1 MIPSIPVT
9 DPVGVFFIV
18 LVALFAAPIL
28 AELVRLPGL
37 AGTVLAGMLLGP
49 RGLGILESGSLM
61 EAAGGFG
68 LVYIFFTAGLELDL
82 RKLRRKSP
90 DAVVFGGLTFLI
102 PLGLG
107 YAAGTLVFGLPVV
120 PAILFASLFAS
131 HTMLPY
137 PIVQTMG
144 LSGSRAV
151 FASVGATTITDV
163 LAMLALALTTAGSGT
178 DWFFWLRTLG
188 VLAAWTVGA
197 ALLLP
202 PLIRRFFRRI
212 KAGGPSEFL
221 FALVVV
227 LFCSAAAG
235 LAGIQPAVG
244 AFAAGILLNR
254 HIPERS
260 GLMYMLRFAGDALF
274 IPLCVFYIGMLV
286 DATGL
291 VTIPGTAMLA
301 AVMLGVVLVS
311 KYASSLILKPLFGF
325 SLGEVNI
332 SFGLSVN
339 QTASTLAAALVGY
352 RLGLLGETV
361 LGGTVVMFI
370 VTCALGPFV
379 TRRAAGALAVESAR
393 GIEGRSPADERIL
406 IAVSNPGTLR
416 PLADFAFLM
425 RDPKSPEPVLPVCV
439 VQDSPDAD
447 RDLEQ
452 AETILAQAIAQGVA
466 EGIPVKPSTRI
477 SLNAAEGILQAAQ
490 EQEATA
496 VLVGWNRPP
505 RPSGAIFGDV
515 IDQVVSGGR
524 HLTVVARLRRP
535 LPESTSLVLV
545 VPPFAER
552 NPGAPRAFALI
563 RRILGGVPA
572 KLTVLT
578 LASDSTGVRD
588 SLKRIRGAAPYIVE
602 LETWKEFPGA
612 IEKQPEG
619 TAFLFICPRPGR
631 PAWHPYLEQLPREA
645 LETFPEST
653 LMVIY
658 LPDENG
664 SVQTL
669 PAAEPESSALAGDT
683 ELRSTPEAVPGVPA
697 REPASPRSPETADTE
712 ADPAD
717 RFYLSLAG
725 SGRVVPDLPAAAVVD
740 AIRILL
746 ERGFPGDRRTVNRL
760 AGIFTD
766 IAQKQPIELAP
777 GILLLHAHVD
787 AIDQPRILIGAKP
800 SGLRLLAL
808 EEPIRIVVL
817 LCAPSS
823 QSPEDHLKTLSLVAQ
838 ALKRPERVSRILAA
852 KTVEDLREDV

>member
-37 AGTVLAGMLLGP
+37 VGTALAGMLLGP

-68 LVYIFFTAGLELDL
+68 LVYIFFAAGLELDL

-202 PLIRRFFRRI
+202 PVIRRFFRRI
-212 KAGGPSEFL
+212 KTGGPSEFL

-452 AETILAQAIAQGVA
+452 AETILAQAIAQGANHQGLQDDHAQQDRVA
-466 EGIPVKPSTRI
+466 GAHGLQGAEVAKVLEGEIVEGLTGDGGPDEKAQHDGDPEIDGDTGALHIIVEGQIFEILSRVGCQPRALADPI
-477 SLNAAEGILQAAQ
+477 SETLRLD
-490 EQEATA
+490 
-496 VLVGWNRPP
+496 LVGSLDENKREQLALL
-505 RPSGAIFGDV
+505 RGE
-515 IDQVVSGGR
+515 GGSPA
-524 HLTVVARLRRP
+524 V
-535 LPESTSLVLV
+535 
-545 VPPFAER
+545 
-552 NPGAPRAFALI
+552 
-563 RRILGGVPA
+563 GGV
-572 KLTVLT
+572 
-578 LASDSTGVRD
+578 D
-588 SLKRIRGAAPYIVE
+588 
-602 LETWKEFPGA
+602 
-612 IEKQPEG
+612 
-619 TAFLFICPRPGR
+619 
-631 PAWHPYLEQLPREA
+631 H
-645 LETFPEST
+645 
-653 LMVIY
+653 
-658 LPDENG
+658 
-664 SVQTL
+664 
-669 PAAEPESSALAGDT
+669 
-683 ELRSTPEAVPGVPA
+683 
-697 REPASPRSPETADTE
+697 
-712 ADPAD
+712 
-717 RFYLSLAG
+717 
-725 SGRVVPDLPAAAVVD
+725 
-740 AIRILL
+740 
-746 ERGFPGDRRTVNRL
+746 
-760 AGIFTD
+760 
-766 IAQKQPIELAP
+766 
-777 GILLLHAHVD
+777 
-787 AIDQPRILIGAKP
+787 
-800 SGLRLLAL
+800 GLRLKG
-808 EEPIRIVVL
+808 P
-817 LCAPSS
+817 
-823 QSPEDHLKTLSLVAQ
+823 
-838 ALKRPERVSRILAA
+838 
-852 KTVEDLREDV
+852 